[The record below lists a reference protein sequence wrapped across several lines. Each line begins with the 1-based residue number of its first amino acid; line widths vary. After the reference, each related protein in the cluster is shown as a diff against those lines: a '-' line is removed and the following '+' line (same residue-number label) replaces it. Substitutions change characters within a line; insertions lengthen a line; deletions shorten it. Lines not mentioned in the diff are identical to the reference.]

1 MTGLNV
7 ILGFQS
13 GHLIQDEWAQL
24 QKRIERKDKNCT
36 DSLIISAGAP
46 NRAGQCFLSEE
57 LLADALLR
65 HPEPVATTNLSSV
78 ILHFWSAGRAVEL
91 RGEQPV
97 ELWPAVCS
105 GFSRRPCHF
114 EHSRSVARTERNT
127 PRRVAGLGEGAR
139 HLLDLPRGYHTAH
152 RAQAWERRRR
162 SAASLRPVCGAVGA
176 PLSRRWPSAR
186 IRGGAIPE
194 PRHFERCRC
203 DIERVGDGC
212 RVVIFDR
219 ELSSR
224 VTVGERRPGQNGAL
238 RKVSTCFIWPGN
250 APRRWLTAWGRV
262 SAVTAISPKRIWCE
276 TSWTSLTRS

>member
-24 QKRIERKDKNCT
+24 QKRIERKGKNCT

-162 SAASLRPVCGAVGA
+162 SAASLRPVCGAVGRCQDA
-176 PLSRRWPSAR
+176 PISLSSLSGWLSSSGGDGPERCGRVNPRCAAPAGFRVDPATPLSLLAR
-186 IRGGAIPE
+186 TTRTRG
-194 PRHFERCRC
+194 
-203 DIERVGDGC
+203 V
-212 RVVIFDR
+212 
-219 ELSSR
+219 
-224 VTVGERRPGQNGAL
+224 
-238 RKVSTCFIWPGN
+238 
-250 APRRWLTAWGRV
+250 
-262 SAVTAISPKRIWCE
+262 
-276 TSWTSLTRS
+276 